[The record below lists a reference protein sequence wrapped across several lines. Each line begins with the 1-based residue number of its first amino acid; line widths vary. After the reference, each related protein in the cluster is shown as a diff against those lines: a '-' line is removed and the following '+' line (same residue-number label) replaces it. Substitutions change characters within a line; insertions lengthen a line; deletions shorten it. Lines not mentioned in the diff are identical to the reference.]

1 MKKHLLVISLMFVA
15 FAGAIAQ
22 RTISGT
28 VSDASGETLIGAS
41 ILVKGTST
49 GTITDFDGTYSLE
62 VPEGAT
68 TLVFSYTG
76 YSSQEVEIGASN
88 TIDLVMEESAETL
101 SEVVVTGLGIKKEK
115 KALGYGVSTLSSDEI
130 AGRAESD
137 VSRILRGKATG
148 VDIAQT
154 SGLAGSGT
162 NVIIRGYSS
171 ITGDNQPLF
180 VIDGVPFNTSTQ
192 TDRGFGAGGATASSR
207 FLDLDPNAI
216 AEVSILKGLSAT
228 VLYGEAGRNGV
239 ILITTKNGRAGSNLN
254 KGMEVTVNQSVSFS
268 EVANLPDY
276 QNTYG
281 NGFSGGFGW
290 FFSNWGARF
299 DDQNPSSY
307 GSDYKG
313 IAPNGNVLITHP
325 YDQSQYNDDVPEF
338 IGADYEY
345 KPYPSVENFFADPA
359 LTTKTSLSIENNI
372 DENTSVSATYSYI
385 DDGGFTPLLDEQR
398 GGGKSNYLRKHNF
411 GLGMQTKLSNGLKV
425 RGTFNYVNSERRTP
439 ITAQAFGGGGNGL
452 FAALLFTPRSIDLM
466 NLQYQSPVDGYN
478 IYYRRGST
486 IQNPRW
492 VLNNAGDYEY
502 VQRFFGTL
510 EASYDIAPWLSA
522 LYRVGID
529 QYQLKS
535 VREQNKGG
543 QYNPDGF
550 LETANRQNRITD
562 QVMNFLYN
570 FKLSDDFSL
579 DGVIGANLRREVFSY
594 TAVESTQQFVYGLFT
609 HNNFVNHNS
618 FAFES
623 EENTMGV
630 YATASLGYK
639 NYLYFNVQA
648 RNDWTSTLEQAN
660 RSILYP
666 SASLSFVAT
675 DAIPSLQQSD
685 LVNYLK
691 VRLGYGTSAGYPS
704 PYQTR
709 TILGTSTNVF
719 VTEGGS
725 ILNTN
730 SLADRLGNNNLKPE
744 LHAELELG
752 VEARFLNNRVGVD
765 LSLYQK
771 TSSDLIIDLNLD
783 PATGFTNT
791 TVNGAT
797 VVNEGVELGLDFTPI
812 RGKFQWDFTL
822 NYTKNVGTVD
832 EITGGV
838 DQIQIAGFGGSLGN
852 YAIPGQ
858 PYGIIQGS
866 RFVRVEGID
875 ELFVNAQGSYVE
887 DAGLQIIGNP
897 QPNYTANWINN
908 FSYKGLSFGFQ
919 WQYIDG
925 GDIYSST
932 VQALM
937 ARGNTIDTDYDRYLP
952 LVLDGVGPD
961 GQKNTVQT
969 YMGDVFFDAY
979 FGADEGGIFDATVIR
994 LREVSLSYS
1003 LPKKVLEGTPFGSL
1017 NLSVFGENLF
1027 YNAPNFPE
1035 GINFDPEVLS
1045 VGVGNGRGFDFRT
1058 APTSKKYGVSL
1069 NVTF

>member
-1 MKKHLLVISLMFVA
+1 MKKHLLVVSLMFVA

-76 YSSQEVEIGASN
+76 YSSKEVEIGASN
-88 TIDLVMEESAETL
+88 TIDLVMEEAAETL

-239 ILITTKNGRAGSNLN
+239 ILITTKNGRAGANLN

-276 QNTYG
+276 QDTYG
-281 NGFSGGFGW
+281 NGFGGGFGW
-290 FFSNWGARF
+290 YFSNWGAAF
-299 DDQNPSSY
+299 SDQNPSTY

-325 YDQSQYNDDVPEF
+325 YDQAQFRDDFPEY

-345 KPYPSVENFFADPA
+345 RPYPSVENFFADPA
-359 LTTKTSLSIENNI
+359 VTTKTSLSIENNI
-372 DENTSVSATYSYI
+372 DENSSISATYSYI

-411 GLGMQTKLSNGLKV
+411 GLGAQTKLSNGLKI

-439 ITAQAFGGGGNGL
+439 ITGQAFGGDGNGL

-466 NLQYQSPVDGYN
+466 NIPYQSPIDGSN
-478 IYYRRGST
+478 VYYRRGSQ

-492 VLNNAGDYEY
+492 VLNNAGDFEY

-510 EASYDIAPWLSA
+510 EASFDINSWLSA

-529 QYQLKS
+529 QYSLKS

-543 QYNPDGF
+543 QSNPDGF

-562 QVMNFLYN
+562 QILNLIYN
-570 FKLSDDFSL
+570 VKLNDNLTL
-579 DGVIGANLRREVFSY
+579 DGILGANLRREVFSY
-594 TAVESTQQFVYGLFT
+594 NAVESTQQFVWGLFT
-609 HNNFVNHNS
+609 HNNFVNHNA
-618 FAFES
+618 FAFNS

-630 YATASLGYK
+630 YGTASLGYK

-660 RSILYP
+660 RSIFYP

-675 DAIPSLQQSD
+675 DAIPALQQSN
-685 LVNYLK
+685 LINYLK

-744 LHAELELG
+744 LHSELELG
-752 VEARFLNNRVGVD
+752 LEARFLDNRVGVD

-822 NYTKNVGTVD
+822 NYTKNLGTVD

-866 RFVRVEGID
+866 KFVRAEGTE
-875 ELFVNAQGSYVE
+875 ELFTNAQGSYVA

-897 QPNYTANWINN
+897 QANFTANWINN
-908 FSYKGLSFGFQ
+908 FSYKGLSVGFQ

-952 LVLDGVGPD
+952 LVLDGIGPD
-961 GQKNTVQT
+961 GQANTVQT

-994 LREVSLSYS
+994 LREVSLAYS
-1003 LPKKVLEGTPFGSL
+1003 LPKAILNGTPFGSINISL
-1017 NLSVFGENLF
+1017 FGENLF

-1058 APTSKKYGVSL
+1058 APTAKKYGVSL

>member
-1 MKKHLLVISLMFVA
+1 
-15 FAGAIAQ
+15 
-22 RTISGT
+22 
-28 VSDASGETLIGAS
+28 
-41 ILVKGTST
+41 
-49 GTITDFDGTYSLE
+49 
-62 VPEGAT
+62 
-68 TLVFSYTG
+68 
-76 YSSQEVEIGASN
+76 
-88 TIDLVMEESAETL
+88 
-101 SEVVVTGLGIKKEK
+101 
-115 KALGYGVSTLSSDEI
+115 
-130 AGRAESD
+130 
-137 VSRILRGKATG
+137 
-148 VDIAQT
+148 
-154 SGLAGSGT
+154 
-162 NVIIRGYSS
+162 
-171 ITGDNQPLF
+171 
-180 VIDGVPFNTSTQ
+180 
-192 TDRGFGAGGATASSR
+192 
-207 FLDLDPNAI
+207 
-216 AEVSILKGLSAT
+216 
-228 VLYGEAGRNGV
+228 
-239 ILITTKNGRAGSNLN
+239 
-254 KGMEVTVNQSVSFS
+254 MEVTVNQSVSFS

-276 QNTYG
+276 QDTYG
-281 NGFSGGFGW
+281 NGFGGGFGW
-290 FFSNWGARF
+290 YFSNWGAAF
-299 DDQNPSSY
+299 SDQNPSTY

-325 YDQSQYNDDVPEF
+325 YDQAQFRDDFPEY

-345 KPYPSVENFFADPA
+345 RPYPSVENFFADPA
-359 LTTKTSLSIENNI
+359 VTTKTSLSIENNI
-372 DENTSVSATYSYI
+372 DENSSISATYSYI

-411 GLGMQTKLSNGLKV
+411 GLGAQTKLSNGLKI

-439 ITAQAFGGGGNGL
+439 ITGQAFGGDGNGL

-466 NLQYQSPVDGYN
+466 NLPYQSPIDGSN
-478 IYYRRGST
+478 VYYRRGSQ

-492 VLNNAGDYEY
+492 VLNNAGDFEY

-510 EASYDIAPWLSA
+510 EASFDINSWLSA

-529 QYQLKS
+529 QYSLKS

-543 QYNPDGF
+543 QSNPDGF

-562 QVMNFLYN
+562 QILNLIYN
-570 FKLSDDFSL
+570 VKLNDNLTL
-579 DGVIGANLRREVFSY
+579 DGILGANLRREVFSY
-594 TAVESTQQFVYGLFT
+594 NAVESTQQFVWGLFT
-609 HNNFVNHNS
+609 HNNFVNHNA
-618 FAFES
+618 FAFNS

-630 YATASLGYK
+630 YGTASLGYK

-660 RSILYP
+660 RSIFYP

-675 DAIPSLQQSD
+675 DAIPALQQSN

-744 LHAELELG
+744 LHSELELG
-752 VEARFLNNRVGVD
+752 LEARFLDNRVGVD

-822 NYTKNVGTVD
+822 NYTKNLGTVD

-866 RFVRVEGID
+866 KFVRAEGTD
-875 ELFVNAQGSYVE
+875 ELFTNAQGSYVA

-897 QPNYTANWINN
+897 QANFTANWINN
-908 FSYKGLSFGFQ
+908 FSYKGLSVGFQ

-961 GQKNTVQT
+961 GQPNTVQT

-994 LREVSLSYS
+994 LREVSLAYS
-1003 LPKKVLEGTPFGSL
+1003 LPKAILNGTPFGSINISL
-1017 NLSVFGENLF
+1017 FGENLF

-1045 VGVGNGRGFDFRT
+1045 IGVGNGRGFDFRT
-1058 APTSKKYGVSL
+1058 APTAKKYGVSL